1 MRARRMPSLS
11 LRREEINLLS
21 RVGIPFLLAPASTR
35 QIAIF
40 QPPFQLH
47 ADNDL
52 KKHSDTTQAL
62 HFIQD
67 RQVED
72 CRY

>member
-1 MRARRMPSLS
+1 MRARRMPSLFVTS

-62 HFIQD
+62 AFHS
-67 RQVED
+67 RSAG
-72 CRY
+72 